1 MNWWGTIRDFF
12 SLVPGSIKLC
22 NQHKVAK
29 NQNHDDDTGLSLF
42 SGHVFCWPSTLVPNS
57 RDGALEETRFFFL
70 LLFRF
75 FSFLFV
81 FFFPLFPLITLSVCS
96 RIVPTGFVLG
106 CLASAGSL
114 RRSDAMWEQAVD
126 ACDLFTPPA

>member
-1 MNWWGTIRDFF
+1 MTTTRAYPF
-12 SLVPGSIKLC
+12 SLVMFSAGRP
-22 NQHKVAK
+22 
-29 NQNHDDDTGLSLF
+29 LSSQIRAMERLKR
-42 SGHVFCWPSTLVPNS
+42 HV
-57 RDGALEETRFFFL
+57 FFFL

-75 FSFLFV
+75 FSFFFV
-81 FFFPLFPLITLSVCS
+81 FFSPLFPFITLSVCS

>member
-1 MNWWGTIRDFF
+1 MTTTRAYPF
-12 SLVPGSIKLC
+12 SLVMFSAGRP
-22 NQHKVAK
+22 
-29 NQNHDDDTGLSLF
+29 LSSQIRAMERLKR
-42 SGHVFCWPSTLVPNS
+42 HVF
-57 RDGALEETRFFFL
+57 
-70 LLFRF
+70 F
-75 FSFLFV
+75 FSFSFV
-81 FFFPLFPLITLSVCS
+81 SFRFFFPLFPLITLSVCS